1 MQDSKTWRLRD
12 LVLTVA
18 GIVIILG
25 AARYAQAI
33 VVPFLLSIFLA
44 IIASAPATWLKQR
57 GLSAPLAAAVVL
69 LMLVLIVLGVAM
81 LVSATATEFSAALP
95 TYQARLQALTGRAV
109 DWLAARG
116 MNLGETG
123 LLQVLDPRAAMNFA
137 NGLLGGLGQVLSNA
151 FLIIFTVLFMLLEAS
166 SFPIKLRGMRPGD
179 SSAHASRFA
188 QVVGSTKSYIAIKS
202 LTSLTTGVLV
212 GLGLTLLGLDFAVLW
227 GFLAFVLNFVP
238 NIGSIIA
245 AVPAVLLALLQLGP
259 LMSAAV
265 AVLYLTVNMV
275 IGNVMEPAVMGRRV
289 GLSTLVVFLSLVFWG
304 WLLGPVGMILS
315 VPLTMAVKF
324 AALAND
330 ETYWL
335 GVLLGPAPPAP
346 PEPRKENR

>member
-1 MQDSKTWRLRD
+1 MENAETWRLRD
-12 LVLTVA
+12 VVLTIA

-44 IIASAPATWLKQR
+44 IIASAPDAWLKRR
-57 GLSAPLAAAVVL
+57 GLSAPLASAVVL
-69 LMLVLIVLGVAM
+69 LMLVFIVLGVAM
-81 LVSATATEFSAALP
+81 LLAASAREFSAALP
-95 TYQARLQALTGRAV
+95 AYQAGLQALTAGAV

-116 MNLGETG
+116 VDLGEAG
-123 LLQVLDPRAAMNFA
+123 LFQVLDPGAAMGFV
-137 NGLLGGLGQVLSNA
+137 NGLVGGLRQVLSNA
-151 FLIIFTVLFMLLEAS
+151 FLIMFTVLFMLLEAS
-166 SFPIKLRGMRPGD
+166 SFPTKLQRMRPDGG
-179 SSAHASRFA
+179 STHASRLA
-188 QVVGSTKSYIAIKS
+188 EVVESTKSYIAVKA
-202 LTSLTTGVLV
+202 LTSLATSVLV
-212 GLGLTLLGLDFAVLW
+212 WAGLALLGVDFALLW
-227 GFLAFVLNFVP
+227 AFLAFALNFVP

-259 LMSAAV
+259 LMSGAV
-265 AVLYLTVNMV
+265 ALLYLVVNIV
-275 IGNVMEPAVMGRRV
+275 IGNVVEPAVMGRRI

-335 GVLLGPAPPAP
+335 GVLLGPAPTPSA
-346 PEPRKENR
+346 EPRTEGR